1 MSASL
6 EFKLVIVESG
16 KEIASKVL
24 SYEDV
29 SSIISAL
36 QDNESNQK
44 IFEAG
49 AIHSASSVR
58 EQVASKDNLSESAV
72 KVLVQDK
79 AINVLRNLVR
89 SQKFKETADQ
99 KTLEELI
106 DRDPEV
112 AQSIAGDLDSFS
124 EADQNALAQKL
135 ASHVDLTVLNALA
148 GSYNTPKKILKTLSG
163 HSDPYIASQAKEQ
176 LDNS

>member
-1 MSASL
+1 MSDSI
-6 EFKLVIVESG
+6 EFKLVM
-16 KEIASKVL
+16 IASKVL

-49 AIHSASSVR
+49 AIHSASNVR
-58 EQVASKDNLSESAV
+58 EQVASKDNLSEAAV
-72 KVLVQDK
+72 KILVKDK

-99 KTLEELI
+99 KTLEEFI

-135 ASHVDLTVLNALA
+135 ASHADLTVLNALA

-163 HSDPYIASQAKEQ
+163 HSDPYIASQAKDQ
-176 LDNS
+176 LDNA